1 MTKTKSIEIV
11 PVKTNL
17 IIDFDPKKQRLNP
30 EIQKEID
37 DCFKSKINCFDGA
50 LIHVKKIEIGKK
62 IRFSTQ
68 IGSYKDFIGTQHR
81 RPNSIGKI
89 HGRQDYCMPL
99 SIGAIVITKNNK
111 IIVAKRKKTNLN
123 SNYWSFPAEGYLDPN
138 KHLINN
144 EISVFNGIA
153 AELKEELGIHINEVK
168 TFHILGIVYDK
179 EITKQPYIATIWK
192 TNLKTFDIKNLF
204 KKTEKEE
211 FEEID
216 FIDNNRK
223 AFNDFINKH
232 ELTLHNLG
240 KAMLYRQYM
249 GWSYW

>member
-1 MTKTKSIEIV
+1 MNKQKSFTLIELLVVIVIIGILAGVIMISTSSSIDKANIAKVKVFEESVQNNLAIKTS
-11 PVKTNL
+11 L

-37 DCFKSKINCFDGA
+37 GCFKSKINCFDGA

-123 SNYWSFPAEGYLDPN
+123 ANYWSFPAEGYLDPN

-192 TNLKTFDIKNLF
+192 TNLKTFDIKNLS
-204 KKTEKEE
+204 
-211 FEEID
+211 
-216 FIDNNRK
+216 R
-223 AFNDFINKH
+223 
-232 ELTLHNLG
+232 TL
-240 KAMLYRQYM
+240 
-249 GWSYW
+249 SP